1 MAWNWAFEGG
11 FQHFISLKSSFGAGR
26 EVTQKVFRRALY
38 IRKILRPDFRF
49 LKVFWRHF
57 WVESA
62 QLEFVKKI
70 LRFGI
75 SESQGVF
82 RSPHRAKR
90 GRGTGKRPVI
100 RRARFARAANHSARF
115 ARATTKI
122 SLFFAVSTYCVLG
135 EKTVRYTGP

>member
-11 FQHFISLKSSFGAGR
+11 FQHFISLKSSFGADR
-26 EVTQKVFRRALY
+26 EVTQKEFRRALY
-38 IRKILRPDFRF
+38 IRKILQPEFRF
-49 LKVFWRHF
+49 LKVFLRHF

-62 QLEFVKKI
+62 QLEFVELI

-75 SESQGVF
+75 CESQGVF

-100 RRARFARAANHSARF
+100 RRTRVARAANHSARF
-115 ARATTKI
+115 ARATSRI
-122 SLFFAVSTYCVLG
+122 SLFFAVRTYCMLS
-135 EKTVRYTGP
+135 EKQVRSTGP